1 MVLKYSG
8 VQMNKNLGWLFK
20 FAKLVSKS
28 WKRRLDGIFNQYLP
42 LIFKVFLCVIC
53 EFCYKTLFE
62 LVFFDFIFRFF
73 FFPNFAACHF

>member
-42 LIFKVFLCVIC
+42 LIFKVFYNVVLPVIC
-53 EFCYKTLFE
+53 EFCYRQVRCERCSTWFSLTL
-62 LVFFDFIFRFF
+62 LLDFFS
-73 FFPNFAACHF
+73 